1 MISIAYRP
9 NRSALEFEL
18 LSGVW
23 RPLERRS
30 NQCDRAGQIAK
41 HQFCFDANDAIAK
54 ARKLAITAC
63 IRCAATRVIA
73 AIHFNDELD
82 AWGTEISDEAVTD
95 RHLPAKAHAQLTSI
109 ERRPQPSF
117 RLGETIAMLS
127 SEELEP
133 SRGFRVG

>member
-1 MISIAYRP
+1 MAGNAALYSARQDEAIAVGLQRCT
-9 NRSALEFEL
+9 ND
-18 LSGVW
+18 
-23 RPLERRS
+23 
-30 NQCDRAGQIAK
+30 CDGTREIAE
-41 HQFCFDANDAIAK
+41 HQGSVEANDAIAK